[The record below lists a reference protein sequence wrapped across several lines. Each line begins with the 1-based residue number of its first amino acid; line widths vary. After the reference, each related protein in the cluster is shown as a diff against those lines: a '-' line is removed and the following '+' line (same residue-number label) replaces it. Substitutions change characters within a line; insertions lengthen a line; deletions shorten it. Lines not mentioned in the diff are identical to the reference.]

1 MQEMPIETF
10 ADDLAKEQGYLVRK
24 VKWIGRRSAP
34 DKLYSREDTG
44 PFFIEFKKTGK
55 EPTVTQAREIQRM
68 RDAGIKVFTVDSIRG
83 VRELFSR

>member
-24 VKWIGRRSAP
+24 VKWIGRRNAP

-44 PFFIEFKKTGK
+44 PFFIEFKKTGAK
-55 EPTVTQAREIQRM
+55 PNPTQAREIQRM